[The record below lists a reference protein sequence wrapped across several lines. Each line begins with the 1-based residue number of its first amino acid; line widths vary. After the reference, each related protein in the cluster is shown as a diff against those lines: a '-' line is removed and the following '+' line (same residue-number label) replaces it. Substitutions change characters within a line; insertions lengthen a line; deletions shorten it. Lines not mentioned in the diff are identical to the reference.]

1 LRHVS
6 KLYSG
11 IPAVEDVSFVAGSG
25 EVTGYLGANGSGKST
40 TFKMIAGLIEPSGGE
55 ILFRDEPI
63 ERDRI
68 AHRHR
73 LGFVPEE
80 PQLHPHLTGFNIWR

>member
-1 LRHVS
+1 MALELRHVS

-68 AHRHR
+68 AHRQR
-73 LGFVPEE
+73 LGFCARRAAARSAPDR
-80 PQLHPHLTGFNIWR
+80 L